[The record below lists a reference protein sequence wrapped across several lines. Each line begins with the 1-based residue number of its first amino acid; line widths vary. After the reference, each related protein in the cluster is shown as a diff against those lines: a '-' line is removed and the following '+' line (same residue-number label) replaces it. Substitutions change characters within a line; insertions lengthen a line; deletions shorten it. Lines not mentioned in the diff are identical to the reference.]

1 MEKSYQK
8 IAGGVAAF
16 LGAAEGAIL
25 FSVLVG
31 KVFLYDTLPF
41 WMAAQAFA
49 LILLLICCVV
59 EFRQQGREKRIM
71 IVSYQLMLLAILL
84 ELLNTC
90 MSWWLS
96 GLLIKIFFILLFAFY
111 LIKAIKTI
119 PAGYMASKRAEKLS
133 RELHNSRII
142 LAMSQIRT
150 HFIFNVLNAISGMCK
165 YDPEKADD
173 TVVRFARY
181 LRSNID
187 IMQEDKPVTFQRVR
201 EHLEDYVTLEQ
212 VRFGDKIRFVT
223 DMKTQEFTIPSL
235 ILQPIVENSIK
246 HGLLPKQDGGT
257 IWLRTKREKD
267 DILICI
273 EDDGVGFD
281 PDKMRG
287 NSIGLEN
294 VRFRLKHMMNGSI
307 EIESSP
313 GKGTRVE
320 IKIPYIQG
328 ESDKEAKK

>member
-1 MEKSYQK
+1 M
-8 IAGGVAAF
+8 AAF